1 MISSL
6 NNEKKSHLSADPR
19 PVFQAANGKNS
30 QKLIPPSPKGGG
42 FGGNVVSVSSPH
54 QLLDFY
60 REEGLLTLEGKPR
73 LSCARSYFLDQRN
86 MDLEGLVEYFLTWV
100 NYNEYMV
107 LQKQTFDGKTFDK
120 KTIAVKCSKR
130 GNDVYKYRVRK
141 RFSFLSTLENKILF
155 DWENKALKN
164 HKSSCLFVT
173 LTFNPA
179 LCEIY
184 EAWELR
190 IGREYNSWITNLRN
204 KFGRIEAIRT
214 FEGYENGY
222 PHIHVVL
229 LFGDVEFNT
238 FKTTNHGKDIWRIQE
253 KEVFEHGWK
262 SFVDV
267 QAVKDLKGGLWYLSK
282 HILKNQIIEG
292 DPLRSKDLYKYYLTL
307 ALNWVYRKRSF
318 SISKGFLDLMNSM
331 HNSNSRGSVQVT
343 LEGVPVIIDV
353 VWVCL
358 GVFSAEI
365 LGIVDNSWSVD
376 LSLSDLGKIC

>member
-1 MISSL
+1 MISSQ
-6 NNEKKSHLSADPR
+6 KIIPLSQNVR
-19 PVFQAANGKNS
+19 GREREFEGVGVRHSLNS
-30 QKLIPPSPKGGG
+30 Q
-42 FGGNVVSVSSPH
+42 
-54 QLLDFY
+54 LLEFY

-86 MDLEGLVEYFLTWV
+86 MDLEGLVEYFITWV
-100 NYNEYMV
+100 NYDEYMV
-107 LQKQTFDGKTFDK
+107 LQKQTFDGKNFDK

-141 RFSFLSTLENKILF
+141 RFSFLSTLENKLLF
-155 DWENKALKN
+155 DWDNKTKKS

-179 LCEIY
+179 LCGID
-184 EAWELR
+184 EAWEIR
-190 IGREYNSWITNLRN
+190 VGREYNSWITNLRN

-238 FKTTNHGKDIWRIQE
+238 FKTKKDGKEIWRIQE
-253 KEVFEHGWK
+253 KAVFELGWK
-262 SFVDV
+262 SWVDV

-282 HILKNQIIEG
+282 HILKNQVVEG
-292 DPLRSKDLYKYYLTL
+292 DPVSERDLWKYYLTL

-318 SISKGFLDLMNSM
+318 AISKGFLDLMYCM
-331 HNSNSRGSVQVT
+331 HNSNSGGVVQLT
-343 LEGVPVIIDV
+343 LLGDPVDIHI
-353 VWVCL
+353 VWVFV
-358 GVFSAEI
+358 GIFSSER
-365 LGIVDNSWSVD
+365 LGIVDNSWCVD
-376 LSLSDLGKIC
+376 LTLADLGRIL